1 MNTDASGLIED
12 EHDDDHHHGHDTAT
26 RRDAALPV
34 ATDAPAGRALQLA
47 WTIWVLLVL
56 GSVGTLLVAL
66 FLVMSS
72 PATAGSDVA
81 ASRWSWVTGGYLVV
95 AVPAAF
101 FWRSRQFRGYWRHE
115 PVAPRKYLLGSTAVW
130 VALAV
135 GAVLGAVACVATR
148 TLFPNSALAAVAAVT
163 MLTLWP
169 KGTAMTRPV
178 GNPGDVGEYEEP
190 K

>member
-1 MNTDASGLIED
+1 MNADASSFAAE
-12 EHDDDHHHGHDTAT
+12 EHDDHGHD
-26 RRDAALPV
+26 V
-34 ATDAPAGRALQLA
+34 ATQHEHEIRVGGDAPAARALQLA
-47 WTIWVLLVL
+47 WIIWVGLVL
-56 GSVGTLLVAL
+56 LSLAGMAVAL
-66 FLVMSS
+66 FLVTSS

-81 ASRWSWVTGGYLVV
+81 ASRWSWVTGGYLVI

-101 FWRSRQFRGYWRHE
+101 FWRSRLFRGYWHHE
-115 PVAPRKYLLGSTAVW
+115 AVAPRSYLLGMSAVW
-130 VALAV
+130 LALTI
-135 GAVLGAVACVATR
+135 GAVLGAVGCVATR
-148 TLFPNSALAAVAAVT
+148 TLVPNGALAAVAVVT